1 MPIAA
6 SVQGLG
12 VHLRTAK
19 ATKSAALSQLADKET
34 NMRTTKSRHE
44 LGKLN
49 RVLFLCFW
57 VVLGCVVCGRFASAL
72 DFFFLVFCIWVL
84 WLGIFLCLV
93 RAKNRSLSNFM

>member
-44 LGKLN
+44 VLESLIFNLSIGKAKWHWLLQFILAYYLGVIVVIYD
-49 RVLFLCFW
+49 VLLTEINGW
-57 VVLGCVVCGRFASAL
+57 VNWYLMGCIRT
-72 DFFFLVFCIWVL
+72 VF
-84 WLGIFLCLV
+84 G
-93 RAKNRSLSNFM
+93 

>member
-44 LGKLN
+44 VLESLIFNLSIGKAKWHWLLQFILAYYLGVIVFRSYKLIAGHW
-49 RVLFLCFW
+49 RLK
-57 VVLGCVVCGRFASAL
+57 CG
-72 DFFFLVFCIWVL
+72 WY
-84 WLGIFLCLV
+84 
-93 RAKNRSLSNFM
+93 K